1 MRSPPADVGEDL
13 RESASC
19 VTDIFSLRT
28 PIGPGSRGEEEIVV
42 DVPVGAKPI
51 QQSCSWRVTAA
62 SSARA
67 SRGDRGDR
75 GDRPGWDWDS
85 LELGVNAVTSSRDCR
100 DWRTSCMAVSSNL
113 NCSRS
118 TRA

>member
-19 VTDIFSLRT
+19 VTFVMLRT
-28 PIGPGSRGEEEIVV
+28 PSGPGSRGEEEIVV
-42 DVPVGAKPI
+42 DVPVGAKPT

-62 SSARA
+62 SCARA
-67 SRGDRGDR
+67 SRGDREGE
-75 GDRPGWDWDS
+75 PS
-85 LELGVNAVTSSRDCR
+85 LELGVGTSSRD
-100 DWRTSCMAVSSNL
+100 WLTSCMAVSSNL